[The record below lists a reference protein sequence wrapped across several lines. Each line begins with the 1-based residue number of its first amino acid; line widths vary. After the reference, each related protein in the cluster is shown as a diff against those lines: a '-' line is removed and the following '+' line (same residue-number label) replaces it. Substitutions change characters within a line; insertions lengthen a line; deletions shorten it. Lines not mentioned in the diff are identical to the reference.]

1 MQAQEAAL
9 DAFSSLCRENIDI
22 ARASLNAR
30 GRHRITYGFGRPK
43 KLVISHNVGIAI
55 APFGQMTLTTML
67 DLVRDKSQSMRL
79 AAATW

>member
-1 MQAQEAAL
+1 MHEVGLLQMPVFYVNL
-9 DAFSSLCRENIDI
+9 S
-22 ARASLNAR
+22 
-30 GRHRITYGFGRPK
+30 P
-43 KLVISHNVGIAI
+43 SHIHSFI